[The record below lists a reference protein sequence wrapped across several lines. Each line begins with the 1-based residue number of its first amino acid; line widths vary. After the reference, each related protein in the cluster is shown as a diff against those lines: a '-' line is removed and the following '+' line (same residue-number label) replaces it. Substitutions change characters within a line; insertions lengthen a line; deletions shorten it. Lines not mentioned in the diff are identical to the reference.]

1 MSEKE
6 TFEKLQTIVSNQLG
20 IEKEKV
26 VPSADFTKELGA
38 DSLDVVELVM
48 AFEEEFEIEI
58 DDEVAGEMS
67 TVQDALNYILANKSD
82 STKVNELLFEYKMTK
97 LHSRFNMRY
106 MDNVMIGSIYNIH
119 PSELLFFSDWYLD
132 Y

>member
-1 MSEKE
+1 MSESA
-6 TFEKLQTIVSNQLG
+6 TLEKLQAIISNQLG
-20 IEKEKV
+20 IDKDKV

-67 TVQDALNYILANKSD
+67 TVQDALDYITN
-82 STKVNELLFEYKMTK
+82 NQ
-97 LHSRFNMRY
+97 
-106 MDNVMIGSIYNIH
+106 
-119 PSELLFFSDWYLD
+119 
-132 Y
+132 

>member
-1 MSEKE
+1 MSESA
-6 TFEKLQTIVSNQLG
+6 TFEKLQAIISTQLG
-20 IEKEKV
+20 IEKDKV

-67 TVQDALNYILANKSD
+67 TVQDALDYI
-82 STKVNELLFEYKMTK
+82 TKNQ
-97 LHSRFNMRY
+97 
-106 MDNVMIGSIYNIH
+106 
-119 PSELLFFSDWYLD
+119 
-132 Y
+132 